1 MRELSLALAG
11 GALCLML
18 GASDGYAGA
27 IKTGCKVPPAPG
39 AGTPNSCQ
47 VEVPSGT
54 QQVDPPGN
62 IFGPDATFITGT
74 AIDYSTG
81 AGNAAGTSFSAFLGS
96 PGFSNPQLG
105 NQSIANSVIEFD
117 GTFVATGQDIFTI
130 NSNSGATFV
139 QLFVDDINVVLT
151 PALGSFFVAGEPF
164 PAGTLVGEDPTPL
177 TPRTTYDYVL
187 DFYTSD
193 SPDAISIVAQVNGQP
208 FIDSIAGGTSDAGGT
223 TPESVPE
230 PASLSLFAAGL
241 VALSTLRRRRR
252 SR

>member
-1 MRELSLALAG
+1 
-11 GALCLML
+11 
-18 GASDGYAGA
+18 
-27 IKTGCKVPPAPG
+27 VPPAPG

-139 QLFVDDINVVLT
+139 QLFVDGINVVLT
-151 PALGSFFVAGEPF
+151 PALGPFFVGSEPF
-164 PAGTLVGEDPTPL
+164 PTGTLVGEDPTPL

-193 SPDAISIVAQVNGQP
+193 SPDAISIVAQVNGEP
-208 FIDSIAGGTSDAGGT
+208 FIDSIAGGTSDGGGT
-223 TPESVPE
+223 TPVPE

>member
-62 IFGPDATFITGT
+62 ILGPDATFITGT
-74 AIDYSTG
+74 PIDYSTG
-81 AGNAAGTSFSAFLGS
+81 AENAAGTSFSVFLGS
-96 PGFSNPQLG
+96 PTFSNPAL
-105 NQSIANSVIEFD
+105 NSQSIANSVIEFD
-117 GTFVATGQDIFTI
+117 GTFVANVVDVFTI

-139 QLFVDDINVVLT
+139 QLFVDGINVVLT

-177 TPRTTYDYVL
+177 TPQNTYDYVL

-208 FIDSIAGGTSDAGGT
+208 FIDSIAGGTSDGGGT
-223 TPESVPE
+223 TPVPE